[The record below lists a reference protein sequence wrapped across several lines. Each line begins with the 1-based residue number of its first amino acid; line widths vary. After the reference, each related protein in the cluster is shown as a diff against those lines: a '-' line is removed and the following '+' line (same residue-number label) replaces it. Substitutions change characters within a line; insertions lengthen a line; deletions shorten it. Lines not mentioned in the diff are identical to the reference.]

1 MPAGDRQ
8 RTWFPEM
15 VEALRTEWRAD
26 MSWDELIAL
35 RDRLDRM
42 LQHIRES
49 RNVQPA
55 TATMMCPCCQAPMT
69 QGSANVSVRATI
81 LALSRFG
88 IAPEDDAKALEKRWN
103 RYRQASGRDLH
114 GKQRP

>member
-1 MPAGDRQ
+1 VASRD
-8 RTWFPEM
+8 
-15 VEALRTEWRAD
+15 V
-26 MSWDELIAL
+26 WDVLIAL

-49 RNVQPA
+49 RDMQPA

-69 QGSANVSVRATI
+69 HGSANVPVRATI

-88 IAPEDDAKALEKRWN
+88 LAPEDDAKAFEKRWN
-103 RYRQASGRDLH
+103 RYRQASGCDLH

>member
-15 VEALRTEWRAD
+15 VEALRTEWRAE

-49 RNVQPA
+49 RNIQPA
-55 TATMMCPCCQAPMT
+55 TASMLCPCCQAPMT

-103 RYRQASGRDLH
+103 KYRQASGCDLH